1 MRWAGLLGALVAAA
15 GVSGDAQVV
24 KYIDGVFIAPKG
36 GAPIELIAYAEAR
49 STGVLAMQRGT
60 LEDAPVVHELVSVLS
75 SVPNWRPRSVT
86 IATPQI
92 FRDERAERRS
102 LVFAV
107 QKLNVYALGLRISD
121 LEQRAKIDRLL
132 KAVGASYDNP
142 GYAFIGM
149 ESEGINTRYYPMRLT
164 PSER

>member
-1 MRWAGLLGALVAAA
+1 MKRVGLVGAFVAAA
-15 GVSGDAQVV
+15 GLVGEAQVV
-24 KYIDGVFIAPKG
+24 RYIDGVFIALKS

-49 STGVLAMQRGT
+49 STGVLAMQRGS
-60 LEDAPVVHELVSVLS
+60 LEDAPVVHELVSVLT

-86 IATPQI
+86 IATDHI

-102 LVFAV
+102 VVFAI

-121 LEQRAKIDRLL
+121 LERRDKIEPLLRAVR
-132 KAVGASYDNP
+132 ASYDHP

-164 PSER
+164 PLEK